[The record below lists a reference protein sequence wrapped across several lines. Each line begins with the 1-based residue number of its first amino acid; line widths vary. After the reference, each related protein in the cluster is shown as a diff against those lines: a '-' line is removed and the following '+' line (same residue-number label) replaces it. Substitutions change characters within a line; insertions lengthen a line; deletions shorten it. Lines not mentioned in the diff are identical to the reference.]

1 MDIIFDMDGTLMN
14 IEHRRHHVSG
24 DKKDWQ
30 AFKNATVK
38 DTPYDMICDLA
49 VMLSE
54 VPDNR
59 IIICT
64 GRNETEE
71 WITEKQLLA
80 CGIPYHA
87 LLMRPNDDYDPD
99 DILKQ
104 RMLQELR
111 REGYNPQMVFDD
123 RNSVVAMWRANGL
136 TCLQCADGDF

>member
-1 MDIIFDMDGTLMN
+1 
-14 IEHRRHHVSG
+14 
-24 DKKDWQ
+24 
-30 AFKNATVK
+30 
-38 DTPYDMICDLA
+38 
-49 VMLSE
+49 LSE

-111 REGYNPQMVFDD
+111 KEGYNPQMVFDD

>member
-14 IEHRRHHVSG
+14 IEHRRHVVSG
-24 DKKDWQ
+24 EKKDWQ
-30 AFKNATVK
+30 AFKDATIK
-38 DTPYDMICDLA
+38 DTPFDNIVSLA
-49 VMLSE
+49 VMLQM
-54 VPDNR
+54 DGNR

-71 WITEKQLLA
+71 WITEKQLEA
-80 CGIPYHA
+80 SGIKYDA

-99 DILKQ
+99 DVLKQ
-104 RMLQELR
+104 RMLNELR
-111 REGYNPQMVFDD
+111 KVGYNPQMVFDD

>member
-30 AFKNATVK
+30 AFKNATVR
-38 DTPYDMICDLA
+38 DTPYDHICDLA
-49 VMLSE
+49 VMLGD

-71 WITEKQLLA
+71 WITEKQLQA
-80 CGIPYHA
+80 SGIKYDA
-87 LLMRPNDDYDPD
+87 LLMRPNDDYEPD

-104 RMLQELR
+104 RMLKELFKV
-111 REGYNPQMVFDD
+111 GYNPEMVFDD
-123 RNSVVAMWRANGL
+123 RDSVVKMWRDQGL
-136 TCLQCADGDF
+136 KCLQVADGDF

>member
-14 IEHRRHHVSG
+14 IEHRRHFVSG
-24 DKKDWQ
+24 EKKDWQ
-30 AFKNATVK
+30 AFKDATIK
-38 DTPYDMICDLA
+38 DTPFDNIVSLA
-49 VMLSE
+49 VMLQM
-54 VPDNR
+54 DGNR

-71 WITEKQLLA
+71 WITEKQLEA
-80 CGIPYHA
+80 SGIKYDA

-99 DILKQ
+99 DVLKQ
-104 RMLQELR
+104 RMLNELR
-111 REGYNPQMVFDD
+111 KVGYNPQMVFDD

>member
-14 IEHRRHHVSG
+14 IEHRRHHVSS

-38 DTPYDMICDLA
+38 DTPYDHICDLA

-54 VPDNR
+54 VPGNR

-71 WITEKQLLA
+71 WITVKQLLA
-80 CGIPYHA
+80 CGIPYDA

-99 DILKQ
+99 DILKA
-104 RMLQELR
+104 RMLDQLR
-111 REGYNPQMVFDD
+111 SNGYKPSMVFDD
-123 RNSVVAMWRANGL
+123 RDSVVKMWRAAGL
-136 TCLQCADGDF
+136 TCLQVAEGDF